1 VSETLGETR
10 FGRLSLGVCFLSDM
24 KEEMPQEVVLGKS
37 VFIRNTDEG
46 SSFVRF
52 IALQRFAITDDLME
66 NTSRFI
72 SFNWI

>member
-1 VSETLGETR
+1 
-10 FGRLSLGVCFLSDM
+10 
-24 KEEMPQEVVLGKS
+24 MPQEVVLGKS

-72 SFNWI
+72 SFKWI